1 MKNLVTIAC
10 YRDFYQILLQAESIS
25 LFLEPCTHY
34 IIVNEEKVDLDFWY
48 KWLSP
53 YYKNHKLKIIPRVD
67 YEYGRVTALLKNSE
81 ETIGWRT
88 QQLQKLLIARYLDS
102 DYLILDAKTIFVKPC
117 SLNEW
122 DNSFGSFH
130 PRPINETFYN
140 TNYLYSKIFNRE
152 LLKSSPFGFV
162 PSKMILE
169 PLKRYLEK
177 DNNYENLYKQLFLPE
192 TFILNGDTSPAS
204 EFLFYNYI
212 VYDYLENQHTRHYP
226 NTFWFNNQYEMNNI
240 EFSEMLLDQPLTIS
254 IHRRF
259 LNKCNTEILEILNT
273 HLRSI
278 GLQNKVYPY
287 PFSFDKFF

>member
-1 MKNLVTIAC
+1 
-10 YRDFYQILLQAESIS
+10 
-25 LFLEPCTHY
+25 
-34 IIVNEEKVDLDFWY
+34 
-48 KWLSP
+48 
-53 YYKNHKLKIIPRVD
+53 
-67 YEYGRVTALLKNSE
+67 
-81 ETIGWRT
+81 
-88 QQLQKLLIARYLDS
+88 
-102 DYLILDAKTIFVKPC
+102 
-117 SLNEW
+117 
-122 DNSFGSFH
+122 
-130 PRPINETFYN
+130 
-140 TNYLYSKIFNRE
+140 
-152 LLKSSPFGFV
+152 
-162 PSKMILE
+162 MILE

-177 DNNYENLYKQLFLPE
+177 DNNYETLYKQLFLPE

-226 NTFWFNNQYEMNNI
+226 NTFWFNNQYEMNNM

-254 IHRRF
+254 IHRKF